1 MPVPIP
7 RSRTVS
13 KMITFRLRAAR
24 TSVSTGWDLITTG
37 LGLGPQ
43 RVCVE
48 CLFSRHRDPP
58 LTGASVYLDC
68 LFLWQRDWAPYFGA
82 TVTACANMAVYPYKQ
97 RLQPGNE
104 GSGVCV
110 ALFSELLAPTP
121 EVT

>member
-1 MPVPIP
+1 MGTHLLASLGSKGKIGTLLLASEMPVPIP

-13 KMITFRLRAAR
+13 KMITF
-24 TSVSTGWDLITTG
+24 T
-37 LGLGPQ
+37 
-43 RVCVE
+43 
-48 CLFSRHRDPP
+48 
-58 LTGASVYLDC
+58 
-68 LFLWQRDWAPYFGA
+68 
-82 TVTACANMAVYPYKQ
+82 ANMAVYPYKQ